1 MQTQCLVTG
10 GAGFIGSNLVR
21 VLLES
26 GHSVRV
32 LDDLSTGRA
41 ANLDGLSGRIEFIE
55 GDVRNAAVAQASVRG
70 VRWVFHLAAM
80 PSVQG
85 SVDDPVTSDAVNAGG
100 TLNVLD
106 AARRSGVERFVLSSS
121 SAVYGNDPELP
132 KREGMRPEPLSPYA
146 VQKLTGEQ
154 YCRIFH
160 ALYGLKTYALR
171 YFNVF
176 GPRQNPAS
184 AYAAV
189 VPAFIA
195 ALNAG
200 RSPVIHGDGGQTRD
214 FVFVDDVAGANI
226 ACCTAPDRAAG
237 EACNV
242 AWGRS
247 MTINELAAQIAVVM
261 GRKAAAAHDE
271 ARPGEVR
278 HSRADTA
285 KARDLLGW
293 TPRVPF
299 EEGLRRT
306 VDWFSHVPR

>member
-1 MQTQCLVTG
+1 M
-10 GAGFIGSNLVR
+10 
-21 VLLES
+21 
-26 GHSVRV
+26 
-32 LDDLSTGRA
+32 
-41 ANLDGLSGRIEFIE
+41 
-55 GDVRNAAVAQASVRG
+55 
-70 VRWVFHLAAM
+70 
-80 PSVQG
+80 
-85 SVDDPVTSDAVNAGG
+85 
-100 TLNVLD
+100 
-106 AARRSGVERFVLSSS
+106 
-121 SAVYGNDPELP
+121 
-132 KREGMRPEPLSPYA
+132 
-146 VQKLTGEQ
+146 
-154 YCRIFH
+154 
-160 ALYGLKTYALR
+160 
-171 YFNVF
+171 
-176 GPRQNPAS
+176 
-184 AYAAV
+184 
-189 VPAFIA
+189 
-195 ALNAG
+195 
-200 RSPVIHGDGGQTRD
+200 IHGDGGQTRD